1 MTFSSQRRERTLT
14 ISVSILYSLAVL
26 LLLWGLY
33 YLLGYR
39 TQKREWKQK
48 IQKWYPE
55 EKRKSAISVLGDR
68 FDESNSAKP
77 LSNKLQNANIALL
90 PSEYIG
96 IHLLGFLLLFV
107 LLSNIFKVPANI
119 TLLISPLLLLASHYL
134 LFFMRKNKYEE
145 RFNNQLADIC
155 RLLGNS
161 ARSGLTI
168 NQGIEMVAR
177 EVSAPAGDEFK
188 RIANELKLGVPLETA
203 LRSVQKRNKSRE
215 FQLFIAT
222 ILIQKKTGGNLATTL
237 DTMSNTLE
245 DRKVLNQ
252 TIKTMTSE
260 QRYISLIVPA
270 LPIFILLMMNNI
282 MEGFTDSL
290 WTGPGMVILVLFL
303 GGIVLS
309 FFLIRKITNIKV

>member
-1 MTFSSQRRERTLT
+1 LT

-26 LLLWGLY
+26 FLLWGLY

-48 IQKWYPE
+48 VQKWYPE
-55 EKRKSAISVLGDR
+55 EKRKSVISVLGDR

-77 LSNKLQNANIALL
+77 LSSKLQNANIALL

-119 TLLISPLLLLASHYL
+119 TLLITPLLLVASHYL
-134 LFFMRKNKYEE
+134 LFFMRKNKYED

-161 ARSGLTI
+161 AKSGLTI
-168 NQGIEMVAR
+168 NQGIEMVAK

-237 DTMSNTLE
+237 DTMSTTLE

-290 WTGPGMVILVLFL
+290 WTAPGMVILLLFL